1 MTSRL
6 GSKDNIKHIPGGGNV
21 SNVTACG
28 VVLVQTNKQTNTIIL
43 SIVPHD
49 ALRPN
54 NETLSSLMNKKRAA
68 DAPGGTLPN
77 PFPKSVGAELH
88 FPKQTKSWWQQRFGF
103 IIFSHSNS
111 PCRAQI
117 CCVAFSEI
125 SLFRDHLSCQCF
137 IFPVTWCLTSDS
149 STACHLIFDLSSF
162 HWSCRMIVFVHRSRF
177 SARRLTW
184 VKWLRSVDPKA
195 TSNTNQVFYNQDFT
209 FLALVSV

>member
-1 MTSRL
+1 MRCSRC
-6 GSKDNIKHIPGGGNV
+6 SNKHHHSV
-21 SNVTACG
+21 HCATWCS
-28 VVLVQTNKQTNTIIL
+28 QTQQW
-43 SIVPHD
+43 D
-49 ALRPN
+49 AFFTY
-54 NETLSSLMNKKRAA
+54 EQIRAA

-117 CCVAFSEI
+117 CCVALSEI
-125 SLFRDHLSCQCF
+125 SLFRDHLWCQSF
-137 IFPVTWCLTSDS
+137 VFPVTWCLTSDS
-149 STACHLIFDLSSF
+149 CTACHLISDLSSF

-177 SARRLTW
+177 SARRLIW

-195 TSNTNQVFYNQDFT
+195 TSNTNQVWWERKGIVRPKMSLDLQ
-209 FLALVSV
+209 FLPNPSSF